1 MAETRLLDPER
12 WPRAAHYRHFT
23 EYPCAVSLTDEID
36 VAALREACRGS
47 AREVSFTAALLWCV
61 SATVNA
67 HEEFRLTEL
76 DAPDWDAPR
85 PAVWDVVHPVYNVF
99 HPQRETYTSTC
110 TLYEPDFARFAE
122 RMKEDAA
129 RAERLDCVSVPTPP
143 NVFETSAV
151 PWRHFTSVGA
161 ETGAP
166 SLAPMIVWGRYRE
179 TDGRVCLP
187 LSITV
192 SHAAADGFHL
202 ARFLNETEER
212 CAALAREIGGGR

>member
-36 VAALREACRGS
+36 VAALREACRRS

-61 SATVNA
+61 SAAVNA

-110 TLYEPDFARFAE
+110 TLFEPDFARFAE

-129 RAERLDCVSVPTPP
+129 RAERLSQSCTAPLTISEAEAE
-143 NVFETSAV
+143 F
-151 PWRHFTSVGA
+151 GA

-179 TDGRVCLP
+179 TGGRVCLP

-212 CAALAREIGGGR
+212 CAALAWEIGGVR